1 MIGKWLPGHA
11 ISAGVNRVVFLSASG
26 ECFWFSKIM
35 FFAKDQMF
43 DVELVKKILWHFV
56 LFIGKPETNI
66 IA

>member
-1 MIGKWLPGHA
+1 LENGFPGTQ
-11 ISAGVNRVVFLSASG
+11 SLRGWNRVVFLSASG

-35 FFAKDQMF
+35 FFAKDQIF

-56 LFIGKPETNI
+56 LLIGKPEANI